1 MKLLFDENISYRVV
15 KKIMH
20 VFPNCENVRRL
31 RLDST
36 DDLVIWDY
44 ARKNG
49 FAIVT
54 FDEDFDEISLLKGFP
69 PKIILLRTG
78 NILNEDLVTL
88 LIEKQAEILSFL
100 ENDEFG
106 CLELYR

>member
-15 KKIMH
+15 KKIAH
-20 VFPNCENVRRL
+20 LFPDCENVRRV

-36 DDLVIWDY
+36 DDLLIWDY
-44 ARKNG
+44 AKRND

-54 FDEDFDEISLLKGFP
+54 FDEDFDELSLLKGYP
-69 PKIILLRTG
+69 PKVILLRTG
-78 NILNEDLVTL
+78 NILNDDLVAL
-88 LIEKQAEILSFL
+88 LIEKHETILSFL
-100 ENDEFG
+100 GNDDFG